1 MAAGG
6 ALRAAMVEAGF
17 RVGERVYVVDARRGR
32 RSRMPLTT
40 SRVFYFRS
48 LQTAYVY
55 CAIITSHSSSSSS
68 SSFSFRW
75 LRRHRRAVHDC
86 DER

>member
-17 RVGERVYVVDARRGR
+17 RVGERVYVVDARRGP

-68 SSFSFRW
+68 SSSFRW
-75 LRRHRRAVHDC
+75 LRRNRRAVHDC
-86 DER
+86 DEH